1 MCSRSFLEKTI
12 PAVKWMRGYNKKN
25 IIHDV
30 IAGLTVG
37 LTAIPQGIAYAVVA
51 GLQPQYGLYAAFMGP
66 FTYVLLGS
74 CKDITIGPTAILAL
88 MTQTFVTS
96 HGPDFAVLL
105 AFLSGCIIFLLGL
118 FRMGFLVD
126 FISMP
131 VTVGFTSA
139 AAITI
144 ASSQL
149 KGLFGFGGSSN
160 DFIGACVNLVKHL
173 HETRLWD
180 SVLGMSTIVVLL
192 LTKNLKDVYKG
203 RNMSELS
210 LWQRVLSQTLW
221 MICVARNAIVV
232 VLGAL
237 VAYILDS
244 RGHTPFKLTGKIT
257 EGLPPFAL
265 PPFSSS
271 NGTNYTF
278 IDMVQEMGTS
288 VAVVPLISILESV
301 AIAKSFSKGKA
312 VDATQEMIALGV
324 GNILGSFVR
333 SMPVT
338 GSFTRTAVNNASGVC
353 TQLGGAF
360 TGLLILVALGFLTGT
375 FYYIPKAS
383 LAGLIMCAMI
393 FMVEYEM
400 VPLLWKTKKL
410 DLIPFFA
417 TFFGCL
423 FIGLEYGILLGVG
436 VNLVFILYESARP
449 SVHRKELT
457 INGNSVLLVRP
468 ENGLVFPAAEYIRDI
483 IVRSCP
489 QDDQLDFTIVVDG
502 THVFTVDATMAKNM
516 QLLTV
521 DLELRKQPVI
531 FWNWRRTTEGT
542 CCGLDPDMARYF
554 RYGSTL
560 HDLFKAGHVKVRCCL
575 HSSNLPLDL
584 ELGNRSPN
592 QNKTTLIR
600 FLPLVITPSEND
612 IGEETLPRFYLHQ
625 LLPFPSIM
633 DVGTIIERS
642 ADLGSSVTP
651 LLRSLS
657 PRVDKKGRMDS
668 EQDVFINEQ
677 ASQRLIAEES
687 DS

>member
-1 MCSRSFLEKTI
+1 MTSLVLTDSSQLTALKSDQTKLCQKTNYSSEPPSWISFISSLFRGDDKTMCSRSLLEKTI
-12 PAVKWMRGYNKKN
+12 PATKWLREYYKKD

-88 MTQTFVTS
+88 MTKTFVTS

-139 AAITI
+139 AALTI

-160 DFIGACVNLVKHL
+160 DFIGACINLVKHV

-180 SVLGMSTIVVLL
+180 SVLGVSTIIVLL

-203 RNMSELS
+203 RNLSEMSA
-210 LWQRVLSQTLW
+210 WQRVLNKTLW
-221 MICVARNAIVV
+221 MICIARNAVVV

-237 VAYILDS
+237 AAYILDS
-244 RGHTPFKLTGKIT
+244 RGQTPFKLTGKIT
-257 EGLPPFAL
+257 EGLPPFAP
-265 PPFSSS
+265 PPFSTSF

-278 IDMVQEMGTS
+278 VDMVQEMGTS

-301 AIAKSFSKGKA
+301 AIAKSFYLSTMVESITDLRVFVAAKGKA
-312 VDATQEMIALGV
+312 VDATQEMIALGIS
-324 GNILGSFVR
+324 NILGSFVR

-353 TQLGGAF
+353 TQLGGAI

-383 LAGLIMCAMI
+383 LAGLIICAMF

-400 VPLLWKTKKL
+400 
-410 DLIPFFA
+410 
-417 TFFGCL
+417 
-423 FIGLEYGILLGVG
+423 
-436 VNLVFILYESARP
+436 
-449 SVHRKELT
+449 
-457 INGNSVLLVRP
+457 INGNNVLLVRP

-483 IVRSCP
+483 IVRSCS
-489 QDDQLDFTIVVDG
+489 QDDQLDVTIVVDG
-502 THVFTVDATMAKNM
+502 THVFTVDATMAKNL

-542 CCGLDPDMARYF
+542 CCGLDPNMARYF

-560 HDLFKAGHVKVRCCL
+560 HDLFR
-575 HSSNLPLDL
+575 
-584 ELGNRSPN
+584 
-592 QNKTTLIR
+592 
-600 FLPLVITPSEND
+600 
-612 IGEETLPRFYLHQ
+612 
-625 LLPFPSIM
+625 
-633 DVGTIIERS
+633 
-642 ADLGSSVTP
+642 
-651 LLRSLS
+651 
-657 PRVDKKGRMDS
+657 DS
-668 EQDVFINEQ
+668 EQDVIINEQ
-677 ASQRLIAEES
+677 ASQCLIAEES
-687 DS
+687 ES

>member
-12 PAVKWMRGYNKKN
+12 PAVKWMRGYNKKD

-244 RGHTPFKLTGKIT
+244 KIT

-271 NGTNYTF
+271 FNGTNYTF

-288 VAVVPLISILESV
+288 VAVVPLISILEKSIVDLHVYV
-301 AIAKSFSKGKA
+301 AAKGKA

-383 LAGLIMCAMI
+383 LAGLIICAMF

-516 QLLTV
+516 QLLTI

-560 HDLFKAGHVKVRCCL
+560 HDLFRG
-575 HSSNLPLDL
+575 
-584 ELGNRSPN
+584 
-592 QNKTTLIR
+592 
-600 FLPLVITPSEND
+600 FLPFVITPSEND
-612 IGEETLPRFYLHQ
+612 IGKETLPRFYLRR
-625 LLPFPSIM
+625 LLLLPSIM
-633 DVGTIIERS
+633 DVGTVVERP
-642 ADLGSSVTP
+642 AGL
-651 LLRSLS
+651 
-657 PRVDKKGRMDS
+657 DS
-668 EQDVFINEQ
+668 EQDVVINEQ

>member
-1 MCSRSFLEKTI
+1 MCNRSFLEKTI
-12 PAVKWMRGYNKKN
+12 PAAKWVREYNKKD

-88 MTQTFVTS
+88 MTQTFVTR

-105 AFLSGCIIFLLGL
+105 AFLSGFIVFLLGL

-139 AAITI
+139 AAIMI

-160 DFIGACVNLVKHL
+160 DFLGACVNLFKHL

-210 LWQRVLSQTLW
+210 AWQRVLSRTLW

-237 VAYILDS
+237 AAYILDS
-244 RGHTPFKLTGKIT
+244 RGYTPFKLTGNIT

-265 PPFSSS
+265 PPFSTSF
-271 NGTNYTF
+271 NGTDYTF

-288 VAVVPLISILESV
+288 VAVVPLISILET
-301 AIAKSFSKGKA
+301 KGKA

-324 GNILGSFVR
+324 SNILGSFVR

-360 TGLLILVALGFLTGT
+360 TGILILVALGFLTGT

-383 LAGLIMCAMI
+383 LAGLIMCAMF

-410 DLIPFFA
+410 DLIPYFA

-457 INGNSVLLVRP
+457 IILQPSVVTKLCPRSHDRPDISVDWKINGNNVLLVRP

-502 THVFTVDATMAKNM
+502 THVFTVDATMAKNL

-542 CCGLDPDMARYF
+542 CCRLDAGMARYF

-560 HDLFKAGHVKVRCCL
+560 HDLFKGR
-575 HSSNLPLDL
+575 SDFL
-584 ELGNRSPN
+584 ELKRIEFISFGGYGAGGARVVWVYLGWSGWA
-592 QNKTTLIR
+592 R
-600 FLPLVITPSEND
+600 FIPFVIIPSEDD
-612 IGEETLPRFYLHQ
+612 IGKETLPCFYLRR
-625 LLPFPSIM
+625 LWPLPSIM
-633 DVGTIIERS
+633 DVRTVVERS
-642 ADLGSSVTP
+642 A
-651 LLRSLS
+651 
-657 PRVDKKGRMDS
+657 DS
-668 EQDVFINEQ
+668 EQDVVINEQ
-677 ASQRLIAEES
+677 ASQCLIAEES

>member
-1 MCSRSFLEKTI
+1 MTTYDSSTASGRGQKTNYSSEPPPWTSYISSLFRGDDKTMCSRSVLEKTI
-12 PAVKWMRGYNKKN
+12 PATKWLREYYKKD

-88 MTQTFVTS
+88 MTKTFVTS

-139 AAITI
+139 AALTI
-144 ASSQL
+144 ASSQF

-160 DFIGACVNLVKHL
+160 DFIGACINLVKHV

-180 SVLGMSTIVVLL
+180 SVLGVSTIIVLL

-203 RNMSELS
+203 RNLSEMSA
-210 LWQRVLSQTLW
+210 WQRVLNQTLW
-221 MICVARNAIVV
+221 MICIARNAVV
-232 VLGAL
+232 IVLGAL
-237 VAYILDS
+237 AAYILDS
-244 RGHTPFKLTGKIT
+244 RGQTPFKLTGKIT
-257 EGLPPFAL
+257 EGLPPFAP
-265 PPFSSS
+265 PPFSTSF

-301 AIAKSFSKGKA
+301 AIAKSFYLSTMVESIIDLRVFVAAKGKA

-324 GNILGSFVR
+324 SNILGSFVL

-353 TQLGGAF
+353 TQLGGAI

-383 LAGLIMCAMI
+383 LAGLIMCAMF

-449 SVHRKELT
+449 SVTRKELT
-457 INGNSVLLVRP
+457 INGNNVLLVRP

-483 IVRSCP
+483 IVRSCS
-489 QDDQLDFTIVVDG
+489 QDEQLDVTIVVDG
-502 THVFTVDATMAKNM
+502 THVFTVDATMAKNL

-542 CCGLDPDMARYF
+542 CCGLDPNMARYF

-560 HDLFKAGHVKVRCCL
+560 HDLFR
-575 HSSNLPLDL
+575 
-584 ELGNRSPN
+584 
-592 QNKTTLIR
+592 
-600 FLPLVITPSEND
+600 
-612 IGEETLPRFYLHQ
+612 
-625 LLPFPSIM
+625 
-633 DVGTIIERS
+633 
-642 ADLGSSVTP
+642 
-651 LLRSLS
+651 
-657 PRVDKKGRMDS
+657 DS
-668 EQDVFINEQ
+668 EQDVIINEQ
-677 ASQRLIAEES
+677 ASQCLIAEES
-687 DS
+687 ES